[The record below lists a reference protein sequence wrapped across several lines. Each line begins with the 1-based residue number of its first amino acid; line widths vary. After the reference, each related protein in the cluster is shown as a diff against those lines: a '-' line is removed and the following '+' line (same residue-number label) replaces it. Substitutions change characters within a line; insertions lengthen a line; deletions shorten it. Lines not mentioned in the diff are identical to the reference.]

1 MKVSSLGLL
10 LPTYVHNT
18 DHTALCFWSPRTRAS
33 DTVLS
38 WSVEPQPRWVLS
50 LPSYERTQPSLT
62 HISLHCAHFKKWGIL
77 QTFSKQK
84 PVLSLSLSSFY
95 SIWVELSW
103 DLRGVIPVT
112 PHYFD
117 PLFILSLS
125 LIPPLISQ
133 TSHAFCNFTKAAFF
147 FSFLKKHYNR

>member
-95 SIWVELSW
+95 SIWVELSFRLERCDSRYSSLLW
-103 DLRGVIPVT
+103 PAF
-112 PHYFD
+112 YS
-117 PLFILSLS
+117 LSLS
-125 LIPPLISQ
+125 HPTTYISDITCILQ
-133 TSHAFCNFTKAAFF
+133 FYKSSVFF
-147 FSFLKKHYNR
+147 FFFKKAL